1 LGGYNGD
8 IGKHRPTGSYRRIDI
23 GGYPPPPQL
32 ADPQSIIVNSVPAI
46 ATDPPAL
53 RSIHFD
59 GSTDGFKML
68 FDRVA
73 AGYNSSSDGPCSL
86 LCGWS

>member
-1 LGGYNGD
+1 LGGYNGE

-46 ATDPPAL
+46 GDRSTSAAVDTL
-53 RSIHFD
+53 R
-59 GSTDGFKML
+59 
-68 FDRVA
+68 RVA
-73 AGYNSSSDGPCSL
+73 
-86 LCGWS
+86 